1 MSLAAFFENDWVKY
15 VSLIFVHQTKMRK
28 HHYIPEHLHKSTSK
42 FLHNGNTD
50 LITETGFF
58 FFLSLCIITVAIMIS
73 FGMQKNIITSVQFP
87 QQFEVCLFLF

>member
-1 MSLAAFFENDWVKY
+1 MSLAAFFENDWTKY
-15 VSLIFVHQTKMRK
+15 VSLFFVHQTKMRK
-28 HHYIPEHLHKSTSK
+28 HHCKPEHLHKSTSK

-58 FFLSLCIITVAIMIS
+58 FFLCIIAVAIMIS

-87 QQFEVCLFLF
+87 QQCEVCLFLF